1 MQYIYTTW
9 LVRFFVTLNNRT
21 LRQTITA
28 TTTMEKAGNDDIEEV
43 PVVTL
48 KPPVVSLT
56 LTAATSK
63 TKTMEFEW
71 KLTKLPLN
79 TNDVEVIKFETGVAD
94 ETVT

>member
-1 MQYIYTTW
+1 
-9 LVRFFVTLNNRT
+9 
-21 LRQTITA
+21 
-28 TTTMEKAGNDDIEEV
+28 MEKAGNDDIEEV

-48 KPPVVSLT
+48 NPPVLSV
-56 LTAATSK
+56 TAATSK
-63 TKTMEFEW
+63 SKTIEFEW